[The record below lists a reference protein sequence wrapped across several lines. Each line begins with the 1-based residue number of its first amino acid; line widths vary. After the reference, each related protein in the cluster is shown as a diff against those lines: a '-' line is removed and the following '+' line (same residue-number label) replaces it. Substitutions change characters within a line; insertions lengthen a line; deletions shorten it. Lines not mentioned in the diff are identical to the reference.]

1 MKLRLLLYTLLIVFC
16 FSCKH
21 EKKQVAEELPS
32 QWITF
37 LNHLE
42 TNDKVAFKKASGK
55 TIYCYD
61 CLENTPAEMEKM
73 NLMRDTD
80 SLWYDKIYENLVYIP
95 IDSFILNDY
104 DIFFNPKFVQL
115 LKENETLF
123 RYNEESGIERLHI
136 YVTTTPP
143 TAFFEG
149 GQHSF
154 SFTKMND
161 EWKFTET
168 STIP

>member
-1 MKLRLLLYTLLIVFC
+1 MKLRLSLYTVLVVLC
-16 FSCKH
+16 FSCKQ
-21 EKKQVAEELPS
+21 ENKQVAEELPS
-32 QWITF
+32 EWTAF
-37 LNHLE
+37 LNNLE
-42 TNDKVAFKKASGK
+42 TKNKVAFKKASGE

-80 SLWYDKIYENLVYIP
+80 SLWYDKIYKDLVYIP
-95 IDSFILNDY
+95 IDSFIQNDY

-115 LKENETLF
+115 LKENETLI
-123 RYNEESGIERLHI
+123 RYNKESGIDRLHI

-143 TAFFEG
+143 TAFYEG

-154 SFTKMND
+154 SFSKMND
-161 EWKFTET
+161 EWKLTEIN
-168 STIP
+168 TIP